1 MKILG
6 KDCEVHSEVPEP
18 LPFKKFMVYIGPAMM
33 TIALGLG
40 TSELI
45 LYPRLTAEFGTGWIG
60 MMVLSLVFQT
70 VWAQQMAR
78 WTVLTGEHGV
88 KFNSRVIS
96 QVGALVSIT
105 FFMFIGFAI
114 PAWASVAATAL
125 LELIHWP
132 ASTEIGTV
140 FWAYVSFLLVFA
152 VIFVSKV
159 ARSWIERM
167 ATGATLFAWALLIV
181 AAVTTIKMGTVAEM
195 GRHLVFWDIPD
206 KMNWWILGSTLSWV
220 GGGPTLLWYTY
231 WMKDAGW
238 GMARNFGSIPGGLG
252 KTVKIRCEGLFPE
265 FTPTNV
271 SRLKVWLGRSNLV
284 LWGAYFVGSLL
295 TILIVVGL
303 SDTILRP
310 KGLIPSGFDVIRH
323 QALFFKEPLG
333 AFGAVLFLVMAWLF
347 FFNNQMAIS
356 EAVVRQNADATMT
369 FLGKTDIK
377 KVYFGWWGIYLVIS
391 FVLIALQYFGG
402 KINPFS
408 FVTYSAM
415 LTLVSLVVS
424 VLATLIGQIVL
435 YKEFPRELRPSRVS
449 IALLGA
455 GVVFYIYIIV
465 RALASFFGKGS

>member
-6 KDCEVHSEVPEP
+6 KDCEVHPDVPEP
-18 LPFKKFMVYIGPAMM
+18 LPFKKFMVYIGPVMM
-33 TIALGLG
+33 TTALGLG

-88 KFNSRVIS
+88 KFNARVIS
-96 QVGALVSIT
+96 RVGALVSIT

-125 LELIHWP
+125 LELLKWP
-132 ASTEIGTV
+132 SSVEIGTV
-140 FWAYVSFLLVFA
+140 FWAYISFLLVLA
-152 VIFVSKV
+152 VILLSKV

-167 ATGATLFAWALLIV
+167 ATGATLIAWALLIL
-181 AAVTTIKMGTVAEM
+181 AAVTTIKLGTVADI
-195 GRHLVFWDIPD
+195 GKHIFLWDIPD
-206 KMNWWILGSTLSWV
+206 KMNWWILGSTLAWV

-238 GMARNFGSIPGGLG
+238 GMARNFGSIPGGMG
-252 KTVKIRCEGLFPE
+252 KTIKIRSEGLFPE
-265 FTPTNV
+265 FTAANI
-271 SRLKVWLGRSNLV
+271 SRLKTWIGRSNLV

-303 SDTILRP
+303 SDSILRP
-310 KGLIPSGFDVIRH
+310 RGLVPSGFDVIRH
-323 QALFFKEPLG
+323 QALFFREPLG

-377 KVYFGWWGIYLVIS
+377 KVYFTWWGIYLVIS

-424 VLATLIGQIVL
+424 VLATIIGQIVL
-435 YKEFPRELRPSRVS
+435 YRAFPKELRPSWVS
-449 IALLGA
+449 IVMLGA
-455 GVVFYIYIIV
+455 GFLFYVYIIF
-465 RALASFFGKGS
+465 RALMSFFGRTS

>member
-6 KDCEVHSEVPEP
+6 KDCEVDPHVPEP
-18 LPFKKFMVYIGPAMM
+18 LPLKKFMVYIGPVMM
-33 TIALGLG
+33 TTALGLG

-88 KFNSRVIS
+88 KFNARVIS
-96 QVGALVSIT
+96 RIGALVSIT

-125 LELIHWP
+125 MELIKWP

-152 VIFVSKV
+152 VIFLSKV

-167 ATGATLFAWALLIV
+167 ATAATLFAWGLLIV
-181 AAVTTIKMGTVAEM
+181 AAVTTIKAGTVADIA
-195 GRHLVFWDIPD
+195 RHAVFWDIPD
-206 KMNWWILGSTLSWV
+206 KMNWWILGSTLAWV

-238 GMARNFGSIPGGLG
+238 GMACKFGSIPGGLG
-252 KTVKIRCEGLFPE
+252 KTVKIRSEGLFPE
-265 FTPTNV
+265 FTPANI
-271 SRLKVWLGRSNLV
+271 SCLRVWMRRSNAV
-284 LWGAYFVGSLL
+284 LWGAYFTGSLV

-303 SDTILRP
+303 SDSILRP
-310 KGLIPSGFDVIRH
+310 LGLIPSGFEVIKH
-323 QALFFKEPLG
+323 QALLFREPLG
-333 AFGAVLFLVMAWLF
+333 AAGAVLFLVMAWLF

-356 EAVVRQNADATMT
+356 EAVVRQNADATMN

-377 KVYFGWWGIYLVIS
+377 KVYFGWWGIYLVIA
-391 FVLIALQYFGG
+391 FVLIALQFFGG
-402 KINPFS
+402 GINPFN

-415 LTLVSLVVS
+415 LTMVSLVVS
-424 VLATLIGQIVL
+424 VFATVVGMVVL
-435 YKEFPRELRPSRVS
+435 YKDFPRELRPSRVS
-449 IALLGA
+449 IAVLAA
-455 GVVFYIYIIV
+455 GFVFYAYIIV
-465 RALASFFGKGS
+465 RALGSFFGKGS

>member
-1 MKILG
+1 MKVLRR
-6 KDCEVHSEVPEP
+6 EVECQAEVPAP
-18 LPFKKFMVYIGPAMM
+18 LPLRKFMVYIGPAMM
-33 TIALGLG
+33 SIALGLG

-60 MMVLSLVFQT
+60 MMVLSLIFQT

-88 KFNSRVIS
+88 KFNARIISR
-96 QVGALVSIT
+96 VGALVSIT
-105 FFMFIGFAI
+105 FFMFIAFAI

-125 LELIHWP
+125 LELIKWP
-132 ASTEIGTV
+132 AGVEVGTV
-140 FWAYVSFLLVFA
+140 FWSYVSFLLVFA
-152 VIFVSKV
+152 VIFLSKV
-159 ARSWIERM
+159 ARCWIERI
-167 ATGATLFAWALLIV
+167 ATGATVFAWILLIV
-181 AAVTTIKMGTVAEM
+181 AAVTTFKLGTLAAI
-195 GRHLVFWDIPD
+195 GKHLFFWDIPD
-206 KMNWWILGSTLSWV
+206 KMNWWILGSTISWV

-238 GMARNFGSIPGGLG
+238 GMACNFGSIPGGMG
-252 KTVKIRCEGLFPE
+252 KRIKVRSEGLFPE
-265 FTPTNV
+265 FTAENI
-271 SRLKVWLGRSNLV
+271 SRLRTWIGRSNGV
-284 LWGAYFVGSLL
+284 LWGAYFLGSLL

-310 KGLIPSGFDVIRH
+310 LGLVPAGFEVIKH

-356 EAVVRQNADATMT
+356 EAVVRQNADATMG
-369 FLGKTDIK
+369 FVRGADIK
-377 KVYFGWWGIYLVIS
+377 KVYFTWWGIYLVIS

-415 LTLVSLVVS
+415 LSLVSLVVS
-424 VLATLIGQIVL
+424 VFATVIGQVVL
-435 YKEFPRELRPSRVS
+435 YKEFPKELRPSWISVAVLS
-449 IALLGA
+449 A
-455 GVVFYIYIIV
+455 GFLFFGYVIF
-465 RALASFFGKGS
+465 RALMSFFGKAS

>member
-6 KDCEVHSEVPEP
+6 QDVETHPEVPAP
-18 LPFKKFMVYIGPAMM
+18 LPFRKFMVYIGPAMM

-45 LYPRLTAEFGTGWIG
+45 LYPRLTAEFGTGWVG
-60 MMVLSLVFQT
+60 MMVLSLIFQT
-70 VWAQQMAR
+70 VWAQEMAR
-78 WTVLTGEHGV
+78 WTVMTGEHGV
-88 KFNSRVIS
+88 KFNSRIITS
-96 QVGALVSIT
+96 VGALVSIT
-105 FFMFIGFAI
+105 FFMFIAFAI

-125 LELIHWP
+125 LELVKWP
-132 ASTEIGTV
+132 AGKEIGTV

-152 VIFVSKV
+152 VVFLSKV
-159 ARSWIERM
+159 ARSWIERI
-167 ATGATLFAWALLIV
+167 ATVATLLAWGLLIV
-181 AAVTTIKMGTVAEM
+181 AAITTIKLGSVADI
-195 GRHLVFWDIPD
+195 GKHLIFWDIPE

-238 GMARNFGSIPGGLG
+238 GMARNFGSIPGGRG
-252 KTVKIRCEGLFPE
+252 KAIKIRSEGLFPE
-265 FTPTNV
+265 FTPENV
-271 SRLKVWLGRSNLV
+271 SRLRVWLGRSNLV
-284 LWGAYFVGSLL
+284 LWGAYFVGSLM

-303 SDTILRP
+303 SDSILRP
-310 KGLIPSGFDVIRH
+310 RGLVPSGFDVIRH

-369 FLGKTDIK
+369 FFRKFDIK
-377 KVYFGWWGIYLVIS
+377 KVYFVWWGIYLAIS

-402 KINPFS
+402 KINPFN

-415 LTLVSLVVS
+415 LSLVSLVVS
-424 VLATLIGQIVL
+424 VFATIIGKIVL
-435 YKEFPRELRPSRVS
+435 YKGFPKELRPS
-449 IALLGA
+449 LLS
-455 GVVFYIYIIV
+455 VVVLSAAFIFYVYIIV
-465 RALASFFGKGS
+465 RALLSFFGKAS

>member
-1 MKILG
+1 MKVLRR
-6 KDCEVHSEVPEP
+6 EVECQAEVPAP
-18 LPFKKFMVYIGPAMM
+18 LPLRKFMVYIGPAMM
-33 TIALGLG
+33 SIALGLG

-60 MMVLSLVFQT
+60 MMVLSLIFQT

-88 KFNSRVIS
+88 KFNARIISR
-96 QVGALVSIT
+96 VGALVSIT
-105 FFMFIGFAI
+105 FFMFIAFAI

-125 LELIHWP
+125 LELIKWP
-132 ASTEIGTV
+132 AGVEVGTV
-140 FWAYVSFLLVFA
+140 FWSYVSFLLVFA
-152 VIFVSKV
+152 VIFLSKV
-159 ARSWIERM
+159 ARCWIERI
-167 ATGATLFAWALLIV
+167 ATGATVFAWILLIV
-181 AAVTTIKMGTVAEM
+181 AAVTTFKLGTLAAI
-195 GRHLVFWDIPD
+195 GKHLFFWDIPD
-206 KMNWWILGSTLSWV
+206 KMNWWILGSTISWV

-238 GMARNFGSIPGGLG
+238 GMACNFGSIPGGMG
-252 KTVKIRCEGLFPE
+252 KRIKVRSEGLFPE
-265 FTPTNV
+265 FTAENI
-271 SRLKVWLGRSNLV
+271 SRLRTWIGRSNGV
-284 LWGAYFVGSLL
+284 LWGAYFLGSLL

-310 KGLIPSGFDVIRH
+310 LGLVPAGFEVIKH

-356 EAVVRQNADATMT
+356 EAVVRQNADATMG
-369 FLGKTDIK
+369 FLRRADIK
-377 KVYFGWWGIYLVIS
+377 KVYFTWWGIYLVIS

-415 LTLVSLVVS
+415 LSLVSLVVS
-424 VLATLIGQIVL
+424 VFATVIGQVVL
-435 YKEFPRELRPSRVS
+435 YKEFPKELRPSWISVAVLS
-449 IALLGA
+449 A
-455 GVVFYIYIIV
+455 GFLFFGYVIF
-465 RALASFFGKGS
+465 RALMSFFGKAS

>member
-6 KDCEVHSEVPEP
+6 KEIETHPEVPAP
-18 LPFKKFMVYIGPAMM
+18 LPFRKFMVYIGPAMM

-60 MMVLSLVFQT
+60 MMVLSLIFQT
-70 VWAQQMAR
+70 VWAQEMAR

-88 KFNSRVIS
+88 KFNSRIITR
-96 QVGALVSIT
+96 VGALVSIT
-105 FFMFIGFAI
+105 FFMFIAFAI

-125 LELIHWP
+125 LELIKWP
-132 ASTEIGTV
+132 ASPEVGTV
-140 FWAYVSFLLVFA
+140 FWSYVSFLLVFA
-152 VIFVSKV
+152 VVFLSKV
-159 ARSWIERM
+159 ARSWIERI
-167 ATGATLFAWALLIV
+167 ATWATVFAWGLLII
-181 AAVTTIKMGTVAEM
+181 AAVTTIKSGTVM
-195 GRHLVFWDIPD
+195 DIGRHLLIWDIPE

-238 GMARNFGSIPGGLG
+238 GMACNFGSIPGGLG
-252 KTVKIRCEGLFPE
+252 KAVKVRSEGLCAE

-271 SRLKVWLGRSNLV
+271 ARLRVWVGRSNLI
-284 LWGAYFVGSLL
+284 LWGAYFVGSLM

-310 KGLIPSGFDVIRH
+310 LGLIPSGFEIIKH
-323 QALFFKEPLG
+323 QALFFKEPFG
-333 AFGAVLFLVMAWLF
+333 AFGAVLFLIMAWLF

-356 EAVVRQNADATMT
+356 EAVVRQNADATMG
-369 FLGKTDIK
+369 FFPKLGIK
-377 KVYFGWWGIYLVIS
+377 KVYFTWWGVYLAIS

-415 LTLVSLVVS
+415 LSFISLVVS
-424 VLATLIGQIVL
+424 VFATIIGKIVL
-435 YKEFPRELRPSRVS
+435 YKDFPKELRPGWISVIVLSAGFVFYVYIIIR
-449 IALLGA
+449 ALLT
-455 GVVFYIYIIV
+455 Y
-465 RALASFFGKGS
+465 FGS

>member
-1 MKILG
+1 
-6 KDCEVHSEVPEP
+6 
-18 LPFKKFMVYIGPAMM
+18 MVYIGPAMM

-60 MMVLSLVFQT
+60 MMVLSLVIQT

-88 KFNSRVIS
+88 KFNARVIS
-96 QVGALVSIT
+96 RVGALVSIT

-125 LELIHWP
+125 LELLKWP
-132 ASTEIGTV
+132 AATEIGTV
-140 FWAYVSFLLVFA
+140 FWAYVSFLLVLA
-152 VIFVSKV
+152 VILLSKV

-167 ATGATLFAWALLIV
+167 ATAATLFAWGLLIV
-181 AAVTTIKMGTVAEM
+181 AAVTTIKMGTVADI

-238 GMARNFGSIPGGLG
+238 GMACNFGSIPGGLG
-252 KTVKIRCEGLFPE
+252 KSVKIRSEGLFPE
-265 FTPTNV
+265 FTPRNIAC
-271 SRLKVWLGRSNLV
+271 LKTWLRRSNAV
-284 LWGAYFVGSLL
+284 LWGAYFTGSLV

-303 SDTILRP
+303 SDSILRP
-310 KGLIPSGFDVIRH
+310 LGLIPSGFDVIKH
-323 QALFFKEPLG
+323 QALFFREPLG
-333 AFGAVLFLVMAWLF
+333 AAGAVLFLVMAWLF
-347 FFNNQMAIS
+347 FFNNQMSIS

-377 KVYFGWWGIYLVIS
+377 KVYFAWWAIYLAIS

-424 VLATLIGQIVL
+424 VLATVVGMVVL
-435 YKEFPRELRPSRVS
+435 YKEFPKELRPSRVS
-449 IALLGA
+449 IAVLAA
-455 GVVFYIYIIV
+455 GFVFYVYIIV
-465 RALASFFGKGS
+465 RALASFFGKAS

>member
-1 MKILG
+1 MKVLRR
-6 KDCEVHSEVPEP
+6 EVECQAEVPAP
-18 LPFKKFMVYIGPAMM
+18 LPLRKFMVYIGPAMM
-33 TIALGLG
+33 SIALGLG

-60 MMVLSLVFQT
+60 MMVLSLIFQT

-88 KFNSRVIS
+88 KFNARIISRL
-96 QVGALVSIT
+96 GALVSIT
-105 FFMFIGFAI
+105 FFMFIAFAI

-125 LELIHWP
+125 LELIKWP
-132 ASTEIGTV
+132 AGVEVGTV
-140 FWAYVSFLLVFA
+140 FWSYVSFLLVFA
-152 VIFVSKV
+152 VIFLSKV
-159 ARSWIERM
+159 ARCWIERI
-167 ATGATLFAWALLIV
+167 ATGATVFAWILLIV
-181 AAVTTIKMGTVAEM
+181 AAVTTFKLGTLAAI
-195 GRHLVFWDIPD
+195 GKHLFFWDIPD
-206 KMNWWILGSTLSWV
+206 KMNWWILGSTISWV

-238 GMARNFGSIPGGLG
+238 GMACNFGSIPGGMG
-252 KTVKIRCEGLFPE
+252 KRIKVRSEGLFPE
-265 FTPTNV
+265 FTAENI
-271 SRLKVWLGRSNLV
+271 SRLRTWIGRSNGV
-284 LWGAYFVGSLL
+284 LWGAYFLGSLL

-310 KGLIPSGFDVIRH
+310 LGLVPAGFEVIKH

-356 EAVVRQNADATMT
+356 EAVVRQNADATMG
-369 FLGKTDIK
+369 FVRGADIK
-377 KVYFGWWGIYLVIS
+377 KVYFTWWGIYLVIS

-415 LTLVSLVVS
+415 LSLVSLVVS
-424 VLATLIGQIVL
+424 VFATVIGQVVL
-435 YKEFPRELRPSRVS
+435 YKEFPKELRPSWISVAVLS
-449 IALLGA
+449 A
-455 GVVFYIYIIV
+455 GFLFFGYVIF
-465 RALASFFGKGS
+465 RALMSFFGKAS

>member
-1 MKILG
+1 MKILNQ
-6 KDCEVHSEVPEP
+6 DVETCPEVPEP

-60 MMVLSLVFQT
+60 MMVLSLIFQT
-70 VWAQQMAR
+70 VWAQEMAR

-88 KFNSRVIS
+88 KFNSRIIT

-105 FFMFIGFAI
+105 FFMFIAFAI

-125 LELIHWP
+125 LELVKWP
-132 ASTEIGTV
+132 AGKEIGTV

-152 VIFVSKV
+152 VVFVSKV

-167 ATGATLFAWALLIV
+167 ATAATLMAWGLLVV
-181 AAVTTIKMGTVAEM
+181 AAVTTIKLGSVADI
-195 GRHLVFWDIPD
+195 GRHLVFWDIPE
-206 KMNWWILGSTLSWV
+206 KMNWWVLGSTLAWV

-252 KTVKIRCEGLFPE
+252 KTIKIRSEGLFPQ
-265 FTPTNV
+265 FTPANV
-271 SRLKVWLGRSNLV
+271 SRLRTWIGRSNLV

-295 TILIVVGL
+295 TILVIVGL
-303 SDTILRP
+303 SDSILRP
-310 KGLIPSGFDVIRH
+310 RGLVPSGFDVIKH
-323 QALFFKEPLG
+323 QALFFREPLG

-369 FLGKTDIK
+369 FLRKTDIK
-377 KVYFGWWGIYLVIS
+377 KVYFVWWGIYLVIS
-391 FVLIALQYFGG
+391 FALIALQYFARG
-402 KINPFS
+402 INPFN

-415 LTLVSLVVS
+415 LSLVSLVVS
-424 VLATLIGQIVL
+424 VLATVIGKVVL
-435 YKEFPRELRPSRVS
+435 YRAFPKELRPGLLS
-449 IALLGA
+449 IAVLGA
-455 GVVFYIYIIV
+455 GFVFYVYIIV
-465 RALASFFGKGS
+465 RALLSFFGRA